1 MKVIV
6 TLIASI
12 MLAVAS
18 VSVGAEPNSQLQ
30 NLLSAL
36 QSSVSPDQ
44 YRLFEDAINGSPALA
59 AQLNE
64 LVSSGQLTEFK
75 VGEASTLP
83 PVRGPFGAY
92 VSGTTWAFT
101 PAFVQQQT
109 KTRYYDVVT
118 PDDVLG
124 NNMVFALGE
133 LAYRTKSAPDIA
145 VSEQSLKMQI
155 AQYVA
160 AAKQASQPIN
170 GDRFMQQYLAL
181 EIRNTASGFIQGWND
196 MLDAAVKENA
206 GKALTLRQL
215 VSLTMN
221 FRYRAVFMRAM
232 RSPDHKLNY
241 DKDGRILPT
250 DANRDAI
257 FNALKTMPVY
267 DLQ

>member
-1 MKVIV
+1 MKAIV
-6 TLIASI
+6 RFVVGSVLAIAS
-12 MLAVAS
+12 AS
-18 VSVGAEPNSQLQ
+18 AGASPNHQLHSV
-30 NLLSAL
+30 LSAL
-36 QSSVSPDQ
+36 QSSVSPEQ
-44 YRLFEDAINGSPALA
+44 YQLFEDAINGSPALA

-64 LVSSGQLTEFK
+64 LASSGQLKELK

-92 VSGTTWAFT
+92 VSGGTWAFT
-101 PAFVQQQT
+101 PAFVQQQA

-145 VSEQSLKMQI
+145 VAEQSLKTQI

-170 GDRFMQQYLAL
+170 GDRFMQEYLAL
-181 EIRNTASGFIQGWND
+181 EIRNTALGFIQGWND
-196 MLDAAVKENA
+196 MLDAAVQENA
-206 GKALTLRQL
+206 GKALTLRQI

-221 FRYRAVFMRAM
+221 FRYRGVFMRAV

-241 DKDGRILPT
+241 DKDGRIEPT

-257 FNALKTMPVY
+257 FYALRTMPMY